1 MNDDI
6 IVAIATSRLEAA
18 ISIIRL
24 SGKDCIAFVQEFF
37 TGKILNKA
45 SHTITYGYIKD
56 GEQKIDEVLVNIY
69 RGKRTFSGEEM
80 VEINCH
86 GGVYI
91 TQKVLNL
98 CLKKGA
104 RMAEHGEFSKRA
116 FLNGRIDL
124 SQAEAISDLITA
136 KNDYATELALKG
148 IQGNISHFIEDLRE
162 DLIQIITQIE
172 VNIDYPEYEDVE
184 ELTADSLLPKSQSLQ
199 KKMNHIIESSKN
211 VHLLKDGIS
220 TVIIGKPNVGK
231 SSLLNALLNEDKAIV
246 TDIAGTTRDIVE
258 GTIRLDNII
267 LNMIDT
273 AGIRDTDDIVENI
286 GVHKSKEL
294 IHKADLVL
302 LVIDGSASLSKEDEE
317 LLELSKDT
325 QRIIVVNKK
334 DQGHNIDI
342 EGISISARDNDI
354 DALIQEI
361 KKRFELGQITA
372 GQEDILANARQIQ
385 LLQRASESLD
395 NAIVAMKNQVPTDL
409 IVTDLYDSWENLKEI
424 LGERA
429 KEDLL
434 DELFKR
440 FCIGK

>member
-6 IVAIATSRLEAA
+6 IVAVATSRLEAA

-24 SGKDCIAFVQEFF
+24 SGKDVIAFVQQFF
-37 TGKILNKA
+37 TGKIINKE

-56 GEQKIDEVLVNIY
+56 NGEKIDEVLVNIY
-69 RGKRTFSGEEM
+69 RGKRTFTGEEM

-91 TQKVLNL
+91 TNKVVDL
-98 CLKKGA
+98 CLHHGA
-104 RMAEHGEFSKRA
+104 RLAERGEFSKRA

-124 SQAEAISDLITA
+124 SQAEAISDIITA
-136 KNDYATELALKG
+136 KNSYASSLALKG
-148 IQGNISHFIEDLRE
+148 IQGSISHFIKDLKE

-184 ELTADSLLPKSQSLQ
+184 ELTAESLLPKSIQLQ
-199 KKMNHIIESSKN
+199 EKMNHIIDSSKN

-231 SSLLNALLNEDKAIV
+231 SSLLNALLDEDKAIV

-258 GTIRLDNII
+258 GTIRLDHIV

-273 AGIRDTDDIVENI
+273 AGIRDTDDVVENI

-294 IHKADLVL
+294 VHKADLVL
-302 LVIDGSASLSKEDEE
+302 LVLDGSQPLTQEDYE

-325 QRIIVVNKK
+325 QRIIVINKK
-334 DQGHNIDI
+334 DQGEIKDIDGIAISAKNHDI
-342 EGISISARDNDI
+342 EP
-354 DALIQEI
+354 LIQKI
-361 KKRFELGQITA
+361 KAMFELGQITSS
-372 GQEDILANARQIQ
+372 QDDILANARQIQ
-385 LLQRASESLD
+385 LLEKANQSLK
-395 NAIVAMKNQVPTDL
+395 NAIQAMQEYVPTDL
-409 IVTDLYDSWENLKEI
+409 IVTDLYESWESLKEI

>member
-124 SQAEAISDLITA
+124 SQAEAISDLISA

-302 LVIDGSASLSKEDEE
+302 LVIDGSVPLSKEDEE

>member
-302 LVIDGSASLSKEDEE
+302 LVIDGSAPLSKEDEE

-395 NAIVAMKNQVPTDL
+395 NAIIAMKNQVPTDL